1 MSRIIAATSKW
12 HRGDA
17 ASNALIPMT
26 RLTIQWTIAL
36 INHKQQNSYY
46 LQIII
51 NNPVVCTFN
60 KSIACISIIQKVFK
74 ESYAC
79 SLWGPN
85 PWNPAAPY
93 ACSLLGPNS
102 WESVAHMHV
111 RWGPNPWEP
120 AAPSWYL
127 VGVYDL
133 VFRTREILQPRP
145 DTL

>member
-1 MSRIIAATSKW
+1 MSRIIAAMSKW

-17 ASNALIPMT
+17 ASNAFIPMT

-51 NNPVVCTFN
+51 NNPVVCTFY

-85 PWNPAAPY
+85 QWNPAAPY

-111 RWGPNPWEP
+111 RSEV
-120 AAPSWYL
+120 L
-127 VGVYDL
+127 
-133 VFRTREILQPRP
+133 TRENLQPRP
-145 DTL
+145 DIS